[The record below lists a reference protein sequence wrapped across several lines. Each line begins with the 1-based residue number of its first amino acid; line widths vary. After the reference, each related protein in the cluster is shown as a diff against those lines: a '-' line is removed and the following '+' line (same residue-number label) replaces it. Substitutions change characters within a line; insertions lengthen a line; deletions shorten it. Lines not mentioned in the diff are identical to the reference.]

1 MATSRHGKR
10 RGSPI
15 GTEPLGRLAVLA
27 LAIGVALVALFL
39 SLSLSPMRSAFATT
53 DENPFATGKLS
64 IRNLG
69 MLPGGDYSEA
79 YAINDDGQVV
89 GTSQTAS
96 AREHAF
102 LWQDGKMRDLGT
114 LGGRYSSAYA
124 INNRGQVVGTS
135 RTPLSNSH
143 AVLWTR

>member
-1 MATSRHGKR
+1 M
-10 RGSPI
+10 
-15 GTEPLGRLAVLA
+15 LA

-39 SLSLSPMRSAFATT
+39 SLSLSSMRSAFATT

-89 GTSQTAS
+89 GTS
-96 AREHAF
+96 
-102 LWQDGKMRDLGT
+102 
-114 LGGRYSSAYA
+114 
-124 INNRGQVVGTS
+124 
-135 RTPLSNSH
+135 RTPLGNSH